1 MRDDPFTKR
10 ILDYLQRII
19 YNGRQNVSSKEF
31 FSLNVEH
38 SILYI
43 IMRKITLKILL

>member
-1 MRDDPFTKR
+1 MHDDLFTKR

-31 FSLNVEH
+31 FLSECRALNIVYHYEKNH
-38 SILYI
+38 
-43 IMRKITLKILL
+43 T